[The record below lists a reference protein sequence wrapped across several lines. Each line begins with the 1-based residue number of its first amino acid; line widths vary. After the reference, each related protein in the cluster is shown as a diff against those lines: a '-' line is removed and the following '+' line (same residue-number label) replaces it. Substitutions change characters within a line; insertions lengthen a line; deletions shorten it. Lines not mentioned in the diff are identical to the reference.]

1 MENITFLLEDTG
13 FFLSKI
19 KLSENTR
26 IYIKDLKLNEIR
38 ELDKEFFTRNKYNP
52 LQMIYNGDLQFIFVE
67 KCNCHKMS
75 INFLKDFLKW
85 KLSTTPLPYFQTRNE
100 YEKKLKKWL
109 LLAIGLYGINFNPL
123 NKIINILEKEEAP
136 YIYTF
141 DILGCETNSKKWTK
155 IIRIFEKVAKEFQ
168 KYWDLYDADQKI
180 TEELKSLKKILNS
193 KQQILNLEEYKNFFE
208 KSNKSFEYSYE
219 SKEILRGYLCRTIDG
234 YIRYTQANFISEINS
249 LINDNNKQKIPKEKL
264 YFDCFKKKENSTIRD
279 ILMYRKVPEYN
290 DYPQLKIIVEY
301 LKKERK
307 LEGMK
312 DYTIDYL
319 YISCL
324 KFEVFKILKNYPLNE
339 IYLKC
344 NYHLKNDWYNK
355 IYEKHKIKN
364 KIYYVL
370 NKFYYPNSI
379 FWENETKLLYEESGE
394 KIIKPYDKDKEQ
406 YLIGKVYSEDE
417 IESFQDIFLL
427 IYKTLN

>member
-26 IYIKDLKLNEIR
+26 IYIKDLKMNEIR
-38 ELDKEFFTRNKYNP
+38 ELDKDFFIRNKYDP

-85 KLSTTPLPYFQTRNE
+85 KLSTIPFLNISTRNE

-123 NKIINILEKEEAP
+123 NQIINILKKEEAP
-136 YIYTF
+136 HIYNL
-141 DILGCETNSKKWTK
+141 DILECETETNYEKWLK
-155 IIRIFEKVAKEFQ
+155 VIKIFEKIAKEFQ

-180 TEELKSLKKILNS
+180 TEELKNLKEIINS

-208 KSNKSFEYSYE
+208 KSNKSFEYSNE
-219 SKEILRGYLCRTIDG
+219 SKEILKGYLCRTIDG

-249 LINDNNKQKIPKEKL
+249 LINNKQKIPKEKI
-264 YFDCFKKKENSTIRD
+264 YSDCFDTKENPTIRA
-279 ILMYRKVPEYN
+279 ILMYRKVPEYK
-290 DYPQLKIIVEY
+290 DYPQLKIIIEY
-301 LKKERK
+301 LKKKRE
-307 LEGMK
+307 LEGMN
-312 DYTIDYL
+312 DYIIDYL

-324 KFEVFKILKNYPLNE
+324 KFEVFKMLKNYPLNE
-339 IYLKC
+339 MYLKC
-344 NYHLKNDWYNK
+344 NYHLKNTWYNS
-355 IYEKHKIKN
+355 IYEKYKIKN

-370 NKFYYPNSI
+370 NKVYNPNSI
-379 FWENETKLLYEESGE
+379 FWENETKLLYEENGE

-417 IESFQDIFLL
+417 IENLQNIFLL